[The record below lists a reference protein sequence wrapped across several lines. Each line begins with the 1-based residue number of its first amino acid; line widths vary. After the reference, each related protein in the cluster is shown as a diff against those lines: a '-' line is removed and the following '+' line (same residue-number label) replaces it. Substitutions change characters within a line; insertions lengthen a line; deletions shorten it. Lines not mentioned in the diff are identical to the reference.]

1 MQGKNWPIAQ
11 LPRLDETTR
20 SRLQHLGITTTQ
32 GLLLKA
38 RTTQGKEE
46 IARYLEQKPQQVS
59 KWVIMAD
66 LARVESVGCEY
77 CGLILHTGIGSIAQ
91 LSQMQP
97 HQLHRQI
104 LRLQVSLF
112 QRKDYCPHV
121 EIVQKWIL
129 EARQLIIDN

>member
-1 MQGKNWPIAQ
+1 MKGKDWPIAQ

-20 SRLQHLGITTTQ
+20 SRIESLGINTTQ
-32 GLLLKA
+32 DLLHKA
-38 RTTQGKEE
+38 VQEKAA
-46 IARYLEQKPQQVS
+46 IARYLELTPQQVS

-66 LARVESVGCEY
+66 LAQVESVGCEY
-77 CGLILHTGIGSIAQ
+77 CGLLLHAGVGSIAQ
-91 LSQMQP
+91 LSQMHP
-97 HQLHRQI
+97 HQLHRKI

-112 QRKDYCPHV
+112 QRKDYCPPI